1 MSKTSKNDFLLY
13 FVFSYLALGAVLSS
27 SDPSLYDILSLVCGR
42 GFSLKQSQTM
52 KEAEKDT
59 DCKC

>member
-1 MSKTSKNDFLLY
+1 MSGTAKNDFLLY

-42 GFSLKQSQTM
+42 DSAESKVKQ
-52 KEAEKDT
+52 
-59 DCKC
+59 